1 MKKTIFI
8 LLLVGLSF
16 QVSLAQKARPTL
28 KKISGEAV
36 EARKS
41 PMASSYIRTDES
53 YARVVYSQPHLKG
66 REMLGG
72 KIKYGKVWRLGAN
85 EATEIF
91 LTKDIQIQGKTL
103 EAGAYSLFAI
113 PEADKWTLIFNNVAE
128 QWGTDYDESKDA
140 LRVTVSPESGPQ
152 REMMTF
158 LFENVTTDKG
168 TCVLHWNQ
176 TRIPFEIQVAGN

>member
-28 KKISGEAV
+28 KKISGKAV

-41 PMASSYIRTDES
+41 PMASSYIKADES
-53 YARVVYSQPHLKG
+53 YVRVVYSQPHLKG

-72 KIKYGKVWRLGAN
+72 KIKYGNVWRLGAN

-103 EAGAYSLFAI
+103 EAGTYSLFAI
-113 PEADKWTLIFNNVAE
+113 PEADKWTLIFNKGMG
-128 QWGTDYDESKDA
+128 QWGAYTYKKKEDV
-140 LRVTVSPESGPQ
+140 LRVEADVKEAPKS
-152 REMMTF
+152 
-158 LFENVTTDKG
+158 FEAFSIWFDDKNPSLNFAWAD
-168 TCVLHWNQ
+168 TWVIYDITL
-176 TRIPFEIQVAGN
+176 